1 MIKNITK
8 ISFASYGT
16 IAKDLFDNIHIKDID
31 TQSTNLITTFNL
43 NSFFV
48 DETNHTIID
57 IEEGTALLYVY
68 TSGTESNTFFLDKCV
83 ILHPDVFYKIIPLYN
98 ECVIKV
104 KFNTETTILQMNN
117 LSLDFSPD
125 IKGLLK
131 IDKIYTLFYQ
141 EFDEYF
147 AFKGE
152 KHDFWEITYVDQGE
166 LLTRIADKEFILTQ
180 GNFIFYA
187 PNQYHT
193 QKNNAKEPISFL
205 TISFEMDFEQED
217 LFINKIFHC
226 SHTLKTILEK
236 ILSEK
241 DYNGLYSPDLIIC
254 YLKEFIIELLR
265 EFSNQNNLKKL
276 HTSMQ
281 INTNNIYVNSAL
293 DYIYQ
298 NFNKKI
304 TINEIAHKISISPS
318 YLSRIFKYVV
328 GVTIIEYIN
337 NYRLEKSKEYIKS
350 TELSLTQIAEILGF
364 NSIHYFSKQFK
375 KKYEISPIIYSKS
388 LKNN

>member
-8 ISFASYGT
+8 LSFANYGSISEEIFQNTT
-16 IAKDLFDNIHIKDID
+16 IRNIDD
-31 TQSTNLITTFNL
+31 ESSSLITSFNL
-43 NSFFV
+43 NSFYI
-48 DETNHTIID
+48 DETNNTIID

-68 TSGTESNTFFLDKCV
+68 TSGTESKTFFLDKCV
-83 ILHPDVFYKIIPLYN
+83 ILHPNVFYKVIPLYN

-104 KFNTETTILQMNN
+104 KYNRKSTLLETNN
-117 LSLDFSPD
+117 ISLEFSPD

-141 EFDEYF
+141 EFDKYF

-152 KHDFWEITYVDQGE
+152 EHNFWEITYVDQGE
-166 LLTRIADKEFILTQ
+166 LLTYIDDREFILTQ

-205 TISFEMDFEQED
+205 TISFEMDFEQEE
-217 LFINKIFHC
+217 LFLNKIFNC
-226 SHTLKTILEK
+226 SHNLKSILEK
-236 ILSEK
+236 ILLEK

-265 EFSNQNNLKKL
+265 ELSNQNNLKKL

-281 INTNNIYVNSAL
+281 ANTNNNYVNL
-293 DYIYQ
+293 TLEYIYQ

-304 TINEIAHKISISPS
+304 TISDIAHMISISES
-318 YLSRIFKYVV
+318 YLSRIFKDVM

-350 TELSLTQIAEILGF
+350 TELNLTQIAEILGF

-375 KKYEISPIIYSKS
+375 KKYEMSPITYSKS
-388 LKNN
+388 LKN